1 MSGLTPS
8 QTVGPFYAYGLTPN
22 GQYDWVDTFTN
33 NLLTPD
39 VSGDRIRIAGQVFD
53 GDGATVRDAVL
64 EIWQADAQGRF
75 ADPQDK
81 RALPNS
87 AFKGFGRSGTDAE
100 GRFAFETIK
109 PGIVPDPDGKPQ
121 APHIVLAVYARGLL
135 LHVLQ
140 GAGPARVDVLG
151 VVEEGLQVAGDHR
164 QRRAQLVGD
173 VGDEVLAHL
182 FQTLHAGHV
191 ADQHQVLAVA
201 VEGDLE
207 LQQQLVVHRR
217 GHVQRLLV
225 VAAGEV
231 FLEARVADQVG
242 HRLAAVLRAL
252 QAEQAFG
259 GEVPPLQVAI
269 GVEHD
274 HRIAQRRG
282 GFLHAVDHRLQAPA
296 GALVAPLQVVD
307 AVEHLAPQAVAVRR
321 RFVLAVVLQ
330 PFVQAQHLPEGPAEV
345 DAQAACQGP
354 TVLPAHRA
362 DQRGGDYQQ
371 QQMADQGATPVLV
384 HQVLSL

>member
-100 GRFAFETIK
+100 GRFSFETIK

-135 LHVLQ
+135 LHLYTRIYFDDEAAKNATDPVLALVPQDRRSTLIAKREPDGSYRFEVRLQ
-140 GAGPARVDVLG
+140 GDNETVFFDV
-151 VVEEGLQVAGDHR
+151 
-164 QRRAQLVGD
+164 
-173 VGDEVLAHL
+173 
-182 FQTLHAGHV
+182 
-191 ADQHQVLAVA
+191 
-201 VEGDLE
+201 
-207 LQQQLVVHRR
+207 
-217 GHVQRLLV
+217 
-225 VAAGEV
+225 
-231 FLEARVADQVG
+231 
-242 HRLAAVLRAL
+242 
-252 QAEQAFG
+252 
-259 GEVPPLQVAI
+259 
-269 GVEHD
+269 
-274 HRIAQRRG
+274 
-282 GFLHAVDHRLQAPA
+282 
-296 GALVAPLQVVD
+296 
-307 AVEHLAPQAVAVRR
+307 
-321 RFVLAVVLQ
+321 
-330 PFVQAQHLPEGPAEV
+330 
-345 DAQAACQGP
+345 
-354 TVLPAHRA
+354 
-362 DQRGGDYQQ
+362 
-371 QQMADQGATPVLV
+371 
-384 HQVLSL
+384 